1 MNRTAELFNKLGEYF
16 AAGFFEDENAPYNAR
31 TATAIVRHFEHAPA
45 PEFKGYCGLQGYQ
58 ALWCMNHYKIVNYQ
72 YNFGFA
78 LNRAALDKAVQDMT
92 PFDRTL
98 LERAFN
104 ELSFCIMRLVPQRY
118 SIGGNGW
125 IHCVPNYERVLEEGL
140 VGYKERLDAKPD
152 NDFYRPLKQVM
163 DALIAFFNRC
173 PGLLGRVPNHPAK
186 TFQEALVSIAAIW
199 YLDGCDSFGRLDNIL
214 GKYYH
219 GEPEAY
225 DALREFWTQTDI
237 NTAWHMY
244 LADKPE
250 HHDFTMLCIKAQN
263 GIRRPNT
270 GIRIDEN
277 TSDETWQTIFDSWEA
292 HNPTPSLYNDA
303 IYKET
308 LPQFTDVRPEDLE
321 HYAMGGCTE
330 TMFEGRSQVGSID
343 AGLNLLEIYR
353 NSDSYESFKAAV
365 KYHVKAACEAVVLNH
380 EFAAK
385 YNPAIIRT
393 LFVDDCIDKG
403 RDFRDCGARYN
414 GSVINLAG
422 ATDTINAIAADRG
435 IKGMFGNDNPEVN
448 AIAHELYDFVFKE
461 ITSQRTYG
469 WCLPSVILLTT
480 YAAFGTYVPASAG
493 RPADGAPLADS
504 SGAYQGTDAKGP
516 TSLINSVLS
525 IPPKHGIGTLI
536 FNLRLNVEMLKTPEK
551 RAIVKSLIT
560 SFFKRGGMQI
570 QVTIVDQE
578 TLRKAYEKPEDYP
591 NLMVRIGGY
600 SEYYTRLSRTLQ
612 AEILKR
618 TEHCC

>member
-1 MNRTAELFNKLGEYF
+1 
-16 AAGFFEDENAPYNAR
+16 
-31 TATAIVRHFEHAPA
+31 
-45 PEFKGYCGLQGYQ
+45 
-58 ALWCMNHYKIVNYQ
+58 
-72 YNFGFA
+72 
-78 LNRAALDKAVQDMT
+78 
-92 PFDRTL
+92 
-98 LERAFN
+98 
-104 ELSFCIMRLVPQRY
+104 
-118 SIGGNGW
+118 
-125 IHCVPNYERVLEEGL
+125 
-140 VGYKERLDAKPD
+140 
-152 NDFYRPLKQVM
+152 
-163 DALIAFFNRC
+163 
-173 PGLLGRVPNHPAK
+173 
-186 TFQEALVSIAAIW
+186 
-199 YLDGCDSFGRLDNIL
+199 
-214 GKYYH
+214 
-219 GEPEAY
+219 
-225 DALREFWTQTDI
+225 
-237 NTAWHMY
+237 
-244 LADKPE
+244 
-250 HHDFTMLCIKAQN
+250 
-263 GIRRPNT
+263 
-270 GIRIDEN
+270 
-277 TSDETWQTIFDSWEA
+277 
-292 HNPTPSLYNDA
+292 
-303 IYKET
+303 
-308 LPQFTDVRPEDLE
+308 
-321 HYAMGGCTE
+321 MGGCTE

-493 RPADGAPLADS
+493 RPTDGAPLADS